1 MASLYKTGE
10 NINRNLQ
17 RIEMNPSENFTKTFY
32 EKNSNYILHNFD
44 DNMKKVSENGFNLMD
59 RTGVGCKFLPGIL
72 TTVDV
77 SKRVPVPTRRKTAW
91 KSMLKEYLWFISGSN
106 NIKDLN
112 SMGSKVWD
120 SWRKDSWSLNNGF
133 EDGSIGYGYG
143 TNLIHYGCDLN
154 DMENN
159 PGFNQLDYVINEL
172 KTNRN
177 SRRILFNFYR
187 PDKSGKDDTVLPA
200 CHNQYQFIPEPDETG
215 ELNNLSVC
223 VTQRSCD
230 SFIGG
235 LSTNL
240 QGATFLLYMICQQV
254 EMKPSKL
261 FHFSGHFHLYKNH
274 EIGLRE
280 YLSRDFPNSPILKLN
295 KRDSIYE
302 YAAEDFELDDY
313 EPLAKID
320 LEVAV

>member
-1 MASLYKTGE
+1 MISHF
-10 NINRNLQ
+10 N
-17 RIEMNPSENFTKTFY
+17 ENFTKEYY
-32 EKNSNYILHNFD
+32 EKNPNYILHNFD
-44 DNMKKVSENGFNLMD
+44 ENMKNVLENGFQLND

-112 SMGSKVWD
+112 KMGSKVWD
-120 SWRKDSWSLNNGF
+120 FWRDDEWALENGF
-133 EDGSIGYGYG
+133 EEGSIGYGYG

-172 KTNRN
+172 KNNKN

-187 PDKSGKDDTVLPA
+187 PDKSGKNDTILPP
-200 CHNQYQFIPEPDETG
+200 CHNQYQFIPEPDSTG
-215 ELNNLSVC
+215 DLRNLSVC
-223 VTQRSCD
+223 VTQRSSD
-230 SFIGG
+230 SFVGN

-240 QGATFLLYMICQQV
+240 QGAAFLLYMICQQV
-254 EMKPSKL
+254 DMKPSKV
-261 FHFSGHFHLYKNH
+261 FHFSGNFHVYNNH
-274 EIGLRE
+274 ESSLRE
-280 YLSRDFPNSPILKLN
+280 YLNRDCPDSPILKLN
-295 KRDSIYE
+295 PKNSIYD
-302 YAAEDFELDDY
+302 YTADDFELIEY
-313 EPLAKID
+313 EPLEKMK
-320 LEVAV
+320 LEIAV

>member
-1 MASLYKTGE
+1 
-10 NINRNLQ
+10 
-17 RIEMNPSENFTKTFY
+17 MNTKL
-32 EKNSNYILHNFD
+32 EKNENYILQNFD
-44 DNMKKVSENGFNLMD
+44 DNMKKVLENGFELMD
-59 RTGVGCKFLPGIL
+59 RTGVGCKYLPGIL
-72 TTVDV
+72 TEVDV

-91 KSMLKEYLWFISGSN
+91 KSMLREYLWFISGSN
-106 NIKDLN
+106 NINDLN
-112 SMGSKVWD
+112 KMGSKVWD
-120 SWRKDSWSLNNGF
+120 FWRNDSWALKNGF
-133 EDGSIGYGYG
+133 EEGSIGYGYG

-172 KTNRN
+172 KNNRN

-200 CHNQYQFIPEPDETG
+200 CHNQYQFIPEPDENR
-215 ELNNLSVC
+215 ELKKLSLC

-261 FHFSGHFHLYKNH
+261 YHFSGHFHLYKNH
-274 EIGLRE
+274 EEGLKE
-280 YLSRDFPNSPILKLN
+280 YLSRDCPNSPILKLN
-295 KRDSIYE
+295 KKDSIYD
-302 YAAEDFELDDY
+302 YTADDFELEDY
-313 EPLAKID
+313 EPLEKIN